1 MCTGTFGT
9 VTHLHTDEAD
19 NVLCQVGGHKLVRLW
34 PPEVGDA
41 CFHVD
46 ETRGGNGASNKFSP
60 IDAEAPDLEKFPKF
74 ADAAGEVFRLRVV
87 AGRFA
92 VHTEGMVAPRA
103 VLDPFV
109 LAQLLV
115 LRGV

>member
-1 MCTGTFGT
+1 

-46 ETRGGNGASNKFSP
+46 ETRGGQR
-60 IDAEAPDLEKFPKF
+60 
-74 ADAAGEVFRLRVV
+74 GE
-87 AGRFA
+87 
-92 VHTEGMVAPRA
+92 
-103 VLDPFV
+103 
-109 LAQLLV
+109 Q
-115 LRGV
+115 

>member
-19 NVLCQVGGHKLVRLW
+19 NVLCQVGGHKLVRMW

-60 IDAEAPDLEKFPKF
+60 IDAEAPDLDKFPKF
-74 ADAAGEVFRLRVV
+74 ADAAGKCFVC
-87 AGRFA
+87 
-92 VHTEGMVAPRA
+92 
-103 VLDPFV
+103 VLSPDDSLFIPKGWWHHVRSLTPSFS
-109 LAQLLV
+109 LNFWF
-115 LRGV
+115 